1 MYICGPGNV
10 DDVIGTLPGLSLI
23 HIYCEYSTDESLANE
38 ITEYLQKDIIMDFDG
53 YEERTYSERFD
64 REDGSHVDI
73 AACARNDAPGIVA
86 IYYYTSP
93 EFARNYTL
101 TIQGLLNGYSTQ
113 KDGTVLVADDGIV
126 VASNDESLLG
136 QNTAEN
142 EVVQEMKKHTDSQ
155 HIYHLKNEGTGCY
168 GIMLKQR
175 DYYIYAYLPDTEAV
189 SYTHLDVYKRQVLST
204 VLLLL
209 FVIPI
214 SYVLA
219 RYRFVGS
226 RLISTVYM
234 ACIFLQATYIMIP
247 LFLELQAVNG
257 LNNLPV
263 LCLVYAVMQF
273 PFCIFTLQGF
283 MSAVPRDYEESAR
296 IDGATDIQLL
306 LRVMVPLAKPGIAT
320 ITMLSAMGFWNEYP
334 LALVLLTED
343 AKKTLP
349 IGMANLFE
357 VQKYATDW
365 GALFAGLVIVMIP
378 TIIIYLIGQRYLLQ
392 GIGAGG
398 LKG

>member
-1 MYICGPGNV
+1 MKTVRTWCIRILMILFTIIFLFWNLMSAFK
-10 DDVIGTLPGLSLI
+10 T
-23 HIYCEYSTDESLANE
+23 N
-38 ITEYLQKDIIMDFDG
+38 TEYLTDPYALPAALNFDN
-53 YEERTYSERFD
+53 F
-64 REDGSHVDI
+64 I
-73 AACARNDAPGIVA
+73 AAWGKANIAAYFGN
-86 IYYYTSP
+86 S
-93 EFARNYTL
+93 
-101 TIQGLLNGYSTQ
+101 
-113 KDGTVLVADDGIV
+113 VLV
-126 VASNDESLLG
+126 
-136 QNTAEN
+136 T
-142 EVVQEMKKHTDSQ
+142 
-155 HIYHLKNEGTGCY
+155 
-168 GIMLKQR
+168 
-175 DYYIYAYLPDTEAV
+175 
-189 SYTHLDVYKRQVLST
+189 VLST

-214 SYVLA
+214 SYALA

-226 RLISTVYM
+226 KLISTIYM

-247 LFLELQAVNG
+247 LFLELQAING

-296 IDGATDIQLL
+296 IDGATNLQLL
-306 LRVMVPLAKPGIAT
+306 LKVMVPLAKPGIAT

>member
-1 MYICGPGNV
+1 MAESKYRRLFWKFHICDCV
-10 DDVIGTLPGLSLI
+10 F
-23 HIYCEYSTDESLANE
+23 HC
-38 ITEYLQKDIIMDFDG
+38 
-53 YEERTYSERFD
+53 
-64 REDGSHVDI
+64 I
-73 AACARNDAPGIVA
+73 AIA
-86 IYYYTSP
+86 S
-93 EFARNYTL
+93 
-101 TIQGLLNGYSTQ
+101 GYSHFLCTG
-113 KDGTVLVADDGIV
+113 KIPFC
-126 VASNDESLLG
+126 G
-136 QNTAEN
+136 Q
-142 EVVQEMKKHTDSQ
+142 Q
-155 HIYHLKNEGTGCY
+155 
-168 GIMLKQR
+168 
-175 DYYIYAYLPDTEAV
+175 
-189 SYTHLDVYKRQVLST
+189 
-204 VLLLL
+204 
-209 FVIPI
+209 
-214 SYVLA
+214 
-219 RYRFVGS
+219 
-226 RLISTVYM
+226 LISAIYM

-296 IDGATDIQLL
+296 IDGATNIQLL
-306 LRVMVPLAKPGIAT
+306 SRVMVPLAKPGIAT

-365 GALFAGLVIVMIP
+365 GALFAGLVIIMIP

>member
-1 MYICGPGNV
+1 MKTVRTWCIRILMILFT
-10 DDVIGTLPGLSLI
+10 VIFLYPLFWNLMSAFKTN
-23 HIYCEYSTDESLANE
+23 A
-38 ITEYLQKDIIMDFDG
+38 EYLTDP
-53 YEERTYSERFD
+53 YALP
-64 REDGSHVDI
+64 
-73 AACARNDAPGIVA
+73 AA
-86 IYYYTSP
+86 
-93 EFARNYTL
+93 
-101 TIQGLLNGYSTQ
+101 LN
-113 KDGTVLVADDGIV
+113 
-126 VASNDESLLG
+126 
-136 QNTAEN
+136 
-142 EVVQEMKKHTDSQ
+142 
-155 HIYHLKNEGTGCY
+155 
-168 GIMLKQR
+168 
-175 DYYIYAYLPDTEAV
+175 
-189 SYTHLDVYKRQVLST
+189 LDN
-204 VLLLL
+204 
-209 FVIPI
+209 
-214 SYVLA
+214 
-219 RYRFVGS
+219 FVGS

-296 IDGATDIQLL
+296 IDGATNIQLL